1 MNKQPM
7 GNLITQLR
15 KSKGMTQ
22 KDLADK
28 MNVTDKAVS
37 KWERNL
43 SCPDINSLPF
53 LAETL
58 GVSVEELLNTT
69 KKEEKANEKIDKLID
84 LILKGLPLAMGVAVV
99 FIASLKQID
108 MYSGFTMLGIGVA
121 CIAIRQLKE

>member
-99 FIASLKQID
+99 VIASLKQID